1 MIMGYAY
8 VTVLLQIGE
17 GETVNRYNR
26 LLLNEFIRE
35 YKKYIRSYRVIQ
47 GDPKI
52 DQVIASE
59 SGSGLQFIPNVIIE
73 VRTDFP
79 EADTILNA
87 IKSEL
92 FRRLDVRNI
101 RYLEVY

>member
-17 GETVNRYNR
+17 GETVDRYNR
-26 LLLNEFIRE
+26 LLLNDLIRE

-47 GDPKI
+47 RDPK

-101 RYLEVY
+101 GYLGVY